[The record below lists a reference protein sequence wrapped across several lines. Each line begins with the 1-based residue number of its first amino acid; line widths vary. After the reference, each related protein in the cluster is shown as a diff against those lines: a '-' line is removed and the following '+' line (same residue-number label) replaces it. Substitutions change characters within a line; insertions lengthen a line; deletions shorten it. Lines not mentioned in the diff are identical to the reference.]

1 LQESGTYWFN
11 PSSLES
17 DSEFMLLGLV
27 AGLAIYN
34 GAQHSRPPIDPLCSV
49 KQHLWNCQGTEP
61 DFRLLHIPA
70 GAKTVV

>member
-1 LQESGTYWFN
+1 MSASSTASCVWYWLQESGTYWFN

-34 GAQHSRPPIDPLCSV
+34 GAQP
-49 KQHLWNCQGTEP
+49 QG
-61 DFRLLHIPA
+61 
-70 GAKTVV
+70 

>member
-1 LQESGTYWFN
+1 MQESGTYWFN

-34 GAQHSRPPIDPLCSV
+34 GEQLRCLLRPALQHE
-49 KQHLWNCQGTEP
+49 KQPQ
-61 DFRLLHIPA
+61 
-70 GAKTVV
+70 

>member
-1 LQESGTYWFN
+1 MPRWNQMLLQESGTYWFN

-34 GAQHSRPPIDPLCSV
+34 GAQQRVYVNHCSLMGSPTRPCCPDIDVNRS
-49 KQHLWNCQGTEP
+49 ES
-61 DFRLLHIPA
+61 
-70 GAKTVV
+70 